1 MRYQSVDD
9 ISAHAHVTVAT
20 RLSREAR
27 LNRWADLLEEWG
39 ARPLKLFTRIEYQPE
54 AERMAVRQ
62 DDSPMTTAYAD
73 PVLREAG
80 LAGDT
85 FGDAVRFFEL
95 SQHEAHELLCD
106 CHYFGKMDGSVAA
119 RRVRQ
124 LAGGASPLS
133 FATLF
138 GRG

>member
-9 ISAHAHVTVAT
+9 ISARAHVTVAT

-39 ARPLKLFTRIEYQPE
+39 ARPLKLFTRVEYQPE
-54 AERMAVRQ
+54 AERTAVRQ
-62 DDSPMTTAYAD
+62 DDSPVTTAYAD

-85 FGDAVRFFEL
+85 FGDAVSFFEL
-95 SQHEAHELLCD
+95 SQREAHELLCD
-106 CHYFGKMDGSVAA
+106 CHYFGKMDGSMAA

-124 LAGGASPLS
+124 LAGGPQPLS